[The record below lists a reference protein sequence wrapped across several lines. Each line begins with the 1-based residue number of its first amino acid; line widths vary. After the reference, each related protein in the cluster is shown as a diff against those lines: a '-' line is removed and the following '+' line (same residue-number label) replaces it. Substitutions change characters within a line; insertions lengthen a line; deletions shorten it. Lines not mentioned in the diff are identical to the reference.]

1 MNNCLLTYSRP
12 LLPCLLLLFLCTS
25 VRAQSEAAYITA
37 LANHLNA
44 REEVAVT
51 SGRVDLLTA
60 THAIEV
66 ERANKWKNSLGQ
78 ALWYGLQ
85 TEKKPGIILLITEAS
100 QRKYAIQL
108 GSALDY
114 AGLSNS
120 IDVWLWPDDFPG
132 VGPVSSADRP
142 AQPLAGTGTYWLNL
156 SGNKRHTSA
165 CRWFKKTAKG
175 RLCTVAEG
183 TPAGCCH

>member
-1 MNNCLLTYSRP
+1 MIPR
-12 LLPCLLLLFLCTS
+12 LLFLLCSFTLLCTG
-25 VRAQSEAAYITA
+25 VRAQKEADYIAA
-37 LANHLNA
+37 LAVHLDA
-44 REEVAVT
+44 RTEVSVT
-51 SGRVDLLTA
+51 SGRVDLETA

-66 ERANKWKNSLGQ
+66 ERAPKWKNSIGQ

-85 TEKKPGIILLITEAS
+85 TSKKPGIILLIES
-100 QRKYAIQL
+100 PEQRKYAIQL

-114 AGLSNS
+114 AGLGNS

-132 VGPVSSADRP
+132 VNPTSMVERQ
-142 AQPLAGTGTYWLNL
+142 AQPVAGTGTYWLNL
-156 SGNKRHTSA
+156 NGNKRHKSS
-165 CRWFKKTAKG
+165 CRWYKNTARG